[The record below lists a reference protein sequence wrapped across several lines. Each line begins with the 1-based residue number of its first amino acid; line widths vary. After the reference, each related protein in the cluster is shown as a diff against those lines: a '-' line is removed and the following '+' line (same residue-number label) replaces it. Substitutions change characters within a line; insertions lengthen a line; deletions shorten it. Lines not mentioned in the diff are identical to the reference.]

1 MLIFTAIASLDMA
14 MMRIFL
20 LGSADR
26 VWKMKKMSIL
36 LSSTGWLKINNLQL
50 QLRYHSRS

>member
-26 VWKMKKMSIL
+26 VLKMKKMSIL
-36 LSSTGWLKINNLQL
+36 LNSTGWLEINNLQL